1 MRCNGAYRHMHEL
14 SIAMSIVDLATEAA
28 NNNGGGKVEALYLK
42 LGQLSGVVK
51 DSLLFSWDLACA
63 GTRIEGARLVIEDV
77 PVTVHC
83 SLCER
88 ERTLDSIN
96 NFACPV
102 CGDPSTKVLGGRE
115 LQLSAMEIV

>member
-1 MRCNGAYRHMHEL
+1 MHEL
-14 SIAMSIVDLATEAA
+14 SIALSIVDLATEAA
-28 NNNGGGKVEALYLK
+28 DKNGGGKVEALYLK
-42 LGQLSGVVK
+42 LGKLSGVMK

-63 GTRIEGARLVIEDV
+63 GTRIEGARLVVEEL

-83 SLCER
+83 GSCET
-88 ERTLDSIN
+88 ERMLDSIN
-96 NFACPV
+96 SFACPI

>member
-1 MRCNGAYRHMHEL
+1 MHEL
-14 SIAMSIVDLATEAA
+14 SIALSIVDLATDAA
-28 NNNGGGKVEALYLK
+28 DKNGGGKVEALYLK
-42 LGQLSGVVK
+42 LGKLSGVGK
-51 DSLLFSWDLACA
+51 DSLLFSWDLACS

-83 SLCER
+83 SFCER
-88 ERTLDSIN
+88 ERTIDSIN
-96 NFACPV
+96 NFTCPV